1 MINAR
6 FMYLRPGNLPKSFV
20 LERGKGG
27 LKNGRPTVQYD
38 GDGTEFLKGFLTT
51 ATEADRAHGTADHI
65 VTHIIVQSGGQQAE
79 RTDRLILGDRLFYI
93 VDIDPACSLG
103 IATIYY
109 AEERTDVK

>member
-20 LERGKGG
+20 IERGKGG

-51 ATEADRAHGTADHI
+51 STEAD
-65 VTHIIVQSGGQQAE
+65 